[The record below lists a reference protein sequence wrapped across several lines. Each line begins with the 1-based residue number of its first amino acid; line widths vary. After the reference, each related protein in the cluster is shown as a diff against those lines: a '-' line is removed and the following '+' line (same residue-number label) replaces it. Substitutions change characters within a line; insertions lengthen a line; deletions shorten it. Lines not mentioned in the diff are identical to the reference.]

1 MLLSIIVPVYQVE
14 NYLKQCLNSVLACDL
29 ADCEVLL
36 SLGKSMD
43 RSNQISQ
50 EFSEKHSMIRTVFQ
64 KGTGLSDARN
74 TAMEFAQGDYLL
86 FLDSDDFVISENLNS
101 VISDLRKDNFQSD
114 VIVTD
119 FYRLSRLSGQLEEIF
134 QIGKD
139 MPNQYEMEFLSKMLR
154 KRRCFW
160 NVWRYIYRRS
170 FLEKHGIG
178 FWENMLSEDVDFTS
192 SVFLAEPKVMFRHS
206 PYYVYCVERED
217 SLMGTPTLRR
227 LSDTV
232 VVLKKSI
239 LRMKESEFAYAKLFS
254 ARFQFEYILNMAI
267 TAELVPEDRFAA
279 QQLYQDWREVLADSS
294 DWLVRV
300 FRRMAGLLGV
310 PIMARMLHQFKVI
323 RRWRRHHSNGRR
335 AIT

>member
-14 NYLKQCLNSVLACDL
+14 NYLEQCLNSILACNL
-29 ADCEVLL
+29 ADCEILL
-36 SLGKSMD
+36 SLGKSID

-50 EFSEKHSMIRTVFQ
+50 VFSEKYSMVHTVFQ

-74 TAMEFAQGDYLL
+74 TAMEFARGDYLL
-86 FLDSDDFVISENLNS
+86 FLDSDDFVCSEHLDFMISNL
-101 VISDLRKDNFQSD
+101 REGNFQSD

-119 FYRLSRLSGQLEEIF
+119 FYRLSRFSGKSEEIF

-139 MPNQYEMEFLSKMLR
+139 TPNQNSMEFIPKMLR
-154 KRRCFW
+154 RRQCFW

-170 FLEKHGIG
+170 FLKKHGIS

-192 SVFLAEPKVMFRHS
+192 SVFLAEPKVMFCHS

-227 LSDTV
+227 LSDTI

-239 LRMKESEFAYAKLFS
+239 FRMKKSEFAYAQLFA
-254 ARFQFEYILNMAI
+254 ARFQYEYILNMAI
-267 TAELVPEDRFAA
+267 AIELAPEDQPAA
-279 QQLYQDWREVLADSS
+279 QKLYQDWREVLADSS

-310 PIMARMLHQFKVI
+310 PISARILHQFKVI
-323 RRWRRHHSNGRR
+323 RRWRRHHISGRK
-335 AIT
+335 ALT